1 MTGAAPVLMS
11 EPIVYDLMLVLSSS
25 TDEERRAKILDDVE
39 QMIISAGGQI
49 ERNDDWGLRGL
60 AYEIRHQA
68 DGLYRLIQFTA
79 PPSLNET
86 LTYNLKILD
95 GVLRFRII
103 KVRPGTPPPP
113 EPRSV
118 PAVATP
124 AAPSAVT
131 SASSD

>member
-1 MTGAAPVLMS
+1 MS